1 MEKYNIPIEMTDDQ
15 IFAAKRGNF
24 MDSDEA
30 KMSGENHV
38 SDEQKPFD
46 MTDEQI
52 SKAQFGEFLET
63 MKEDFVSSA
72 EKEVEPLDV
81 SKEQIL
87 DAQKGRFGGW
97 VDDHS
102 EKKKVEEVKPIDMN
116 DKQVEDAISGNFSIS
131 KNTNN
136 VVSGSDAVPSEL
148 SDEQIKKAQKGK
160 F

>member
-63 MKEDFVSSA
+63 MKEDFVSSREPTRTSPSKRVRPGSTRAGAHSGGAPTMRHTTVNPMTRRERHPVAA
-72 EKEVEPLDV
+72 E
-81 SKEQIL
+81 
-87 DAQKGRFGGW
+87 
-97 VDDHS
+97 
-102 EKKKVEEVKPIDMN
+102 
-116 DKQVEDAISGNFSIS
+116 
-131 KNTNN
+131 
-136 VVSGSDAVPSEL
+136 SDTPVLIPAC
-148 SDEQIKKAQKGK
+148 
-160 F
+160 